1 MLAEIKSEMEKEI
14 TANEML
20 AIIAIFIDEE
30 ITPFTFP
37 SSFFPL
43 KYAMYL
49 GEPVPNPSMDI
60 VAKMLIITS
69 AKE

>member
-1 MLAEIKSEMEKEI
+1 MKKEI
-14 TANEML
+14 AASETL

-30 ITPFTFP
+30 ITPLTFP

-49 GEPVPNPSMDI
+49 GEPSLNPRADI